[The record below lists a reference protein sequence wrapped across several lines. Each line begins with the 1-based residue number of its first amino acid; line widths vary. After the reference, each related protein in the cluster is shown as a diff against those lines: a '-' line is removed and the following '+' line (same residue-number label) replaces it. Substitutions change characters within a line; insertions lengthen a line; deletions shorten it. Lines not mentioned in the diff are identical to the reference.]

1 MKKFIITEEEK
12 KNILSMYSV
21 LNEQIIGEQKLDV
34 SKFVGKTYK
43 LYLEPG
49 GKSTKFEWDNPA
61 DTHPKPANFL
71 PMGKN
76 YFEVKIAAISY
87 FSGETE
93 LNYSFLCERIET
105 NEESYRIQT
114 MYTDTQMLDNGKFKV
129 TLMYSKPKSKY
140 DWKSEVFY
148 GYSDELKT
156 DLNNNGII
164 KSDK

>member
-12 KNILSMYSV
+12 KNILSMYSI
-21 LNEQIIGEQKLDV
+21 LTEETQGEQKIDV

-61 DTHPKPANFL
+61 DTHPKPVNFL
-71 PMGKN
+71 PTGKD
-76 YFEVKIAAISY
+76 YFDVKIAGLSY
-87 FSGETE
+87 FSANTQ
-93 LNYSFLCERIET
+93 LYYSFLCERIEN

-114 MYTDTQMLDNGKFKV
+114 MYTDKEMLENNGKFKV
-129 TLMYSKPKSKY
+129 TLMYSKPKHKY

-156 DLNNNGII
+156 DLNNNGI
-164 KSDK
+164 K

>member
-12 KNILSMYSV
+12 KNILSMYSIV
-21 LNEQIIGEQKLDV
+21 TEQVQGEQKLDV
-34 SKFVGKTYK
+34 SKLVGKTYK

-49 GKSTKFEWDNPA
+49 DKSTKFNWDNPA

-71 PMGKN
+71 PTGKD
-76 YFEVKIAAISY
+76 YFDVKIKAISY
-87 FSGETE
+87 FSANTQF
-93 LNYSFLCERIET
+93 SFLCEGINNNGEKYIIT
-105 NEESYRIQT
+105 S
-114 MYTDTQMLDNGKFKV
+114 MYTDKEMLENNGKFKV
-129 TLMYSKPKSKY
+129 TLNYVLGPKSN
-140 DWKSEVFY
+140 WAAEVFY